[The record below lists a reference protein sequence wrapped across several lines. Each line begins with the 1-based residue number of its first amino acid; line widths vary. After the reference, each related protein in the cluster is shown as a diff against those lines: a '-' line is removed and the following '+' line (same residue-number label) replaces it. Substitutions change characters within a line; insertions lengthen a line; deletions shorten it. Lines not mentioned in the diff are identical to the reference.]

1 MTMRAD
7 SARTWRTRVALVV
20 ISAALSVLSSCSGDA
35 TPEAVHETPAGTP
48 SPLQGAAKVM
58 QGLNSY
64 TFEGD
69 IAADALK
76 FHFAGTF
83 NAPNRL
89 SETVTPEGGSATKI
103 VVVGD
108 RSYQL
113 NPGGSK
119 WTAGPASGRGPATD
133 PRAAFGALAQAEVL
147 SASADRYSF
156 RVTGQ
161 AASSLVQGSIDVRGT
176 ATIQAGRIVTLSYA
190 SEQPA
195 VSVEFSYAAFNNAP
209 QVTPPP
215 T

>member
-1 MTMRAD
+1 MRTA
-7 SARTWRTRVALVV
+7 SARTWQTRVALVLV
-20 ISAALSVLSSCSGDA
+20 SAALSVLSSCSGDA
-35 TPEAVHETPAGTP
+35 TPEAGHETPAGTP
-48 SPLQGAAKVM
+48 SALKGAAQAM
-58 QGLNSY
+58 QGLHSY

-69 IAADALK
+69 IAADTLK

-103 VVVGD
+103 VVLGD

-113 NPGGSK
+113 NPGSSK
-119 WTAGPASGRGPATD
+119 WTAGPASGRLAATD

-147 SASADRYSF
+147 SASAERYSF

-176 ATIQAGRIVTLSYA
+176 ATVQAGRIVSLSYA
-190 SEQPA
+190 SENPA
-195 VSVEFSYAAFNNAP
+195 VSVDLAYAAFNTAP
-209 QVTPPP
+209 AVTPPP